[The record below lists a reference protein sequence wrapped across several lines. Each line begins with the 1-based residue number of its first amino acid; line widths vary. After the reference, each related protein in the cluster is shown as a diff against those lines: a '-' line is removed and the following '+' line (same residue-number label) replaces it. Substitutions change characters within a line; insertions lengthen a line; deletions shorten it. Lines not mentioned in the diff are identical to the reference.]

1 MELSTF
7 DPCIRQCVSTNV
19 SSPHSEELQDIDYP
33 DGDIW
38 QHDEVIEDVAAD
50 DVTLV
55 DDRMADEQL
64 QPRGQQQLQ
73 HS

>member
-1 MELSTF
+1 MEPSTF
-7 DPCIRQCVSTNV
+7 DPCIRRYVSTNV
-19 SSPHSEELQDIDYP
+19 SSLHSEELQDIDYP
-33 DGDIW
+33 DGGIW
-38 QHDEVIEDVAAD
+38 QHDEVIRDVVAD

-55 DDRMADEQL
+55 DDRMVDEQL